1 MKKVT
6 NFFKSTSGKAASAF
20 GAFSATAA
28 AAFTAL
34 ADGTNEAVS
43 AAQSLMSNVT
53 STLNITNIVAILGA
67 GLTAVVTLYLAWW
80 GAKKLIKM
88 VQRALNGR
96 LSIK

>member
-1 MKKVT
+1 MKVKEFLT
-6 NFFKSTSGKAASAF
+6 TTKGKITSAVAVFGSALGASITAF
-20 GAFSATAA
+20 
-28 AAFTAL
+28 
-34 ADGTNEAVS
+34 ADNNEAVS

-67 GLTAVVTLYLAWW
+67 GLTAVVGLYLAWW

-88 VQRALNGR
+88 VQRALNGK

>member
-1 MKKVT
+1 MSKVRQFFNEKKNRVIT
-6 NFFKSTSGKAASAF
+6 AIGVGVGAMASTFSAF
-20 GAFSATAA
+20 
-28 AAFTAL
+28 

-43 AAQSLMSNVT
+43 AAQSLMGNVT

-67 GLTAVVTLYLAWW
+67 GLGAVVGLYLAWW

-88 VQRALNGR
+88 VQRALNGK

>member
-1 MKKVT
+1 MK
-6 NFFKSTSGKAASAF
+6 NFFKSVSGKVVTAF
-20 GAFSATAA
+20 GAFTSTSALAI
-28 AAFTAL
+28 TAL

-43 AAQSLMSNVT
+43 AAQSLMGNVT
-53 STLNITNIVAILGA
+53 STLNITNIVAIVGA

-96 LSIK
+96 LSIH